1 MIRRDE
7 NGHVHF
13 GRWLD
18 FILQALI
25 IVNLITLALE
35 TLPNL
40 TEAQIYWLNLV
51 EVASIAIFTAEYI
64 ARCLFS
70 RPMLRYAVSFYGI
83 VDLLSILPFYLSAGL
98 DLRSARVLRMMR
110 LFRLF
115 KLTRYSKAAR
125 RYRHAFAIARE
136 ELVLFGC
143 AALIV
148 LYLAA
153 VGIHHFECEAQP
165 DKFASVPDS
174 MWWAMVTL
182 TTVGYGDVYP
192 ITLGGRLFTSVVLL
206 LGLGFVAV
214 PTGLLAGALSKA
226 REQEKKLEEEE
237 EALAASKAAA
247 EATEEK

>member
-1 MIRRDE
+1 
-7 NGHVHF
+7 
-13 GRWLD
+13 
-18 FILQALI
+18 
-25 IVNLITLALE
+25 
-35 TLPNL
+35 
-40 TEAQIYWLNLV
+40 
-51 EVASIAIFTAEYI
+51 
-64 ARCLFS
+64 
-70 RPMLRYAVSFYGI
+70 
-83 VDLLSILPFYLSAGL
+83 
-98 DLRSARVLRMMR
+98 
-110 LFRLF
+110 
-115 KLTRYSKAAR
+115 
-125 RYRHAFAIARE
+125 
-136 ELVLFGC
+136 
-143 AALIV
+143 
-148 LYLAA
+148 

-214 PTGLLAGALSKA
+214 PTGLLAGALSRA

>member
-18 FILQALI
+18 VSLQVI
-25 IVNLITLALE
+25 IVINLVTLALE
-35 TLPNL
+35 TMPNL
-40 TEAQIYWLNLV
+40 TDEQVFWLNFV
-51 EVASIAIFTAEYI
+51 EIASIAIFTVEYL
-64 ARCLFS
+64 ARCLLS
-70 RPMLRYAVSFYGI
+70 RPVLRYALSFYGI
-83 VDLLSILPFYLSAGL
+83 VDLLSIAPFFLSAGL
-98 DLRSARVLRMMR
+98 DLRSARVLRLMR

-125 RYRHAFAIARE
+125 RYRHAFLIAKE

-143 AALIV
+143 AALII

-153 VGIHHFECEAQP
+153 VGIHYFESEAQP

-174 MWWAMVTL
+174 LWWAIVTL

-192 ITLGGRLFTSVVLL
+192 ITIGGRLFTSVVLVM
-206 LGLGFVAV
+206 GLGFVAV
-214 PTGLLAGALSKA
+214 PTGLLAGALAKA
-226 REQEKKLEEEE
+226 REQEKQLEEQED
-237 EALAASKAAA
+237 AHAAAKAAA
-247 EATEEK
+247 EASEEK

>member
-1 MIRRDE
+1 MIRRDD

-25 IVNLITLALE
+25 VVNLVTLALE
-35 TLPNL
+35 TLPDL
-40 TEAQIYWLNLV
+40 SEDQIYWLSLV
-51 EVASIAIFTAEYI
+51 EVFSIAIFSVEYI
-64 ARCLFS
+64 ARCVLS
-70 RPMLRYAVSFYGI
+70 RPMMHYALSFYGI

-98 DLRSARVLRMMR
+98 DLRSARVLRLMR

-125 RYRHAFAIARE
+125 RYHHAFVIARE

-143 AALIV
+143 AALII

-153 VGIHHFECEAQP
+153 VGIHYFESEAQP
-165 DKFASVPDS
+165 DKFASIPDS
-174 MWWAMVTL
+174 LWWAIVTL

-192 ITLGGRLFTSVVLL
+192 ITIGGRLFTSVVLIM
-206 LGLGFVAV
+206 GLGFVAV
-214 PTGLLAGALSKA
+214 PTGLLAGALAKA

-237 EALAASKAAA
+237 EARAAAKAAA
-247 EATEEK
+247 EVSKEK